1 MQTICSLAF
10 EPAINAIKD
19 TETVMYKHG
28 VWNKFYERKTSEV
41 IESIKK
47 SGYGADVSYNEA
59 KGIYYVSIPCDADM
73 W

>member
-1 MQTICSLAF
+1 MQTICGLAF
-10 EPAINAIKD
+10 EPAIDAIKY
-19 TETVMYKHG
+19 TETVMYKYG

-47 SGYGADVSYNEA
+47 SGYGADVSYDEA
-59 KGIYYVSIPCDADM
+59 TDRYFVSIPSDADM

>member
-10 EPAINAIKD
+10 EPAIDAIKD
-19 TETVMYKHG
+19 AESVMYKHG

-59 KGIYYVSIPCDADM
+59 KRIYYVSIPCDADM

>member
-28 VWNKFYERKTSEV
+28 VWIKFYERKTSEV

-59 KGIYYVSIPCDADM
+59 KDIYYVSIPCDADM